1 MQRKRII
8 IMHAHTSL
16 WQRRPNELIHILPIP
31 PSCSSPASPYLAM
44 AGHGGD
50 FSHAWI
56 LVLVLV
62 LVLVGIMIGTS
73 SATCQTT
80 GACPH
85 VRMAAAAPQSSAGGS

>member
-8 IMHAHTSL
+8 IMPTHLCGRGGRT
-16 WQRRPNELIHILPIP
+16 NIIHILSFP

-56 LVLVLV
+56 LVLVLI
-62 LVLVGIMIGTS
+62 LILVGIMIGTS

>member
-8 IMHAHTSL
+8 CPHISVAEAEQTLLTSF
-16 WQRRPNELIHILPIP
+16 P
-31 PSCSSPASPYLAM
+31 PSCSTLSLPGSPASPYLTL

-56 LVLVLV
+56 LILILI
-62 LVLVGIMIGTS
+62 LVGIMIGMS